1 MHRLLQDQKITQCI
15 FIKLKCSR
23 KKNCLDVLS
32 VWRLSAWFLT
42 LACINSN
49 LISHCSWQ
57 LANETILH
65 DYFIFFQDLVLCQP
79 TSCYYLFQYLLVN
92 LSFSVMK
99 PQLSAEVVFGG
110 NIPSKNT
117 FSIFKTSCWLF
128 YCMWKFLQMKI
139 YQIRQN
145 IDVKSCGTIFSNPVF
160 CQCILIIQ

>member
-1 MHRLLQDQKITQCI
+1 MQQKKKLFRCFICLEAFSMVSNPCMHQLQPHQSLLMTVSKWDNFTWLFQ
-15 FIKLKCSR
+15 
-23 KKNCLDVLS
+23 
-32 VWRLSAWFLT
+32 
-42 LACINSN
+42 
-49 LISHCSWQ
+49 
-57 LANETILH
+57 
-65 DYFIFFQDLVLCQP
+65 FFQDLVLCQP

-99 PQLSAEVVFGG
+99 PQLSAEVVFGR
-110 NIPSKNT
+110 NVPSKNT